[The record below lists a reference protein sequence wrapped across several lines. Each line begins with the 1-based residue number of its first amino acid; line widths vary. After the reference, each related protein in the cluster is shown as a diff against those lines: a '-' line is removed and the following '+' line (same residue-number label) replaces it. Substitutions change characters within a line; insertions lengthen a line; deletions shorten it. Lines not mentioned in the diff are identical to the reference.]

1 MQLVV
6 DVTSVR
12 TAKMLPTTENTRLEG
27 LYVSEPYGAVE
38 TMRVINIVENTSN
51 VTPLN
56 IEGPTI
62 LPVYTPI
69 VKS

>member
-12 TAKMLPTTENTRLEG
+12 TAKMLPTTKNTRLEG
-27 LYVSEPYGAVE
+27 LYVSEPYESVE

-62 LPVYTPI
+62 LYTN
-69 VKS
+69 